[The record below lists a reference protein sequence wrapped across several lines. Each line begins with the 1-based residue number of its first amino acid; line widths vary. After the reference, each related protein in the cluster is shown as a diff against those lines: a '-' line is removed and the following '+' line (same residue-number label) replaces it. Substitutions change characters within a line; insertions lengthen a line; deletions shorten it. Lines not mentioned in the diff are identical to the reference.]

1 MNSREYDEREGTNDT
16 GVLPVSI
23 SLYSGLRFEAI
34 VPQIGHAVVEVLER
48 EAQVDPPS

>member
-1 MNSREYDEREGTNDT
+1 MNSREYYDERKGTNDT
-16 GVLPVSI
+16 GVLSI

-48 EAQVDPPS
+48 EAQVDPPP